1 MEDITYNEFIQNIL
15 DTRGRF
21 SCGDEYHETHHIVP
35 RCMGGGDEKEN
46 LIDLF
51 AKEHYE
57 AHRLLVL
64 ENPENEKLVYAW
76 WCMSTNKSEN
86 TKERYEI
93 SATEYEEIKKI
104 YANMLSNKMSGKGN
118 PMFGVHRYGSDN
130 PMYGVHRYGEDNPF
144 YGKHHTEEAREKM
157 KNAAKNKTE
166 ETFKK
171 ISIKAKER
179 FSVIE
184 NCTMY
189 GKHHTEEAR
198 EKMRQ
203 AKEGIYLGGDNP
215 RAKKVIR
222 LSDGKIYD
230 CIINA
235 AKDNNISRSTMTKRC
250 KKHKDFM
257 YYGEYLRQLNIST

>member
-1 MEDITYNEFIQNIL
+1 MKDITYNEFIQNIL
-15 DTRGRF
+15 ETRGRF
-21 SCGDEYHETHHIVP
+21 GCGEEYHERHHIMPKCVD
-35 RCMGGGDEKEN
+35 GTDDEDN
-46 LIDLF
+46 LIDLY

-57 AHRLLVL
+57 VHRLLAL
-64 ENPENEKLVYAW
+64 ENLENEKLIYAW
-76 WCMSTNKSEN
+76 WCMSTTKSEN
-86 TKERYEI
+86 TEQRYEI

-118 PMFGVHRYGSDN
+118 PMFGVHRYGSEN

-157 KNAAKNKTE
+157 KKAAKNKTE

-179 FSVIE
+179 FSVPE

-189 GKHHTEEAR
+189 GKHHTEEAK
-198 EKMRQ
+198 EKMKK
-203 AKEGIYLGGDNP
+203 AKNGIYIGGDNP

-222 LSDGKIYD
+222 LLDNKIYN
-230 CIINA
+230 CIIDA
-235 AKDNNISRSTMTKRC
+235 AIENNVGRDTMRNRC

-257 YYGEYLRQLNIST
+257 FYDEYLSQLNIPS